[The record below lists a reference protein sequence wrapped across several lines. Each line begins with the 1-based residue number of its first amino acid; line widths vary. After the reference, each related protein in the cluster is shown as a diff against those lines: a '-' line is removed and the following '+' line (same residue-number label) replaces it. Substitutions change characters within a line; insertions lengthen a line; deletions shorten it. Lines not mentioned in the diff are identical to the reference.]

1 MATQGEPPGCNLQ
14 MPDMITFF
22 PTSGDKHGWA
32 IDEDL
37 RLIRAALNGVARES
51 SLAQSQVVHSPFW
64 AALGSHSPEVLARRF
79 VIAHADN
86 PPFFYL
92 TQPSFAKAQQV
103 VDLWV
108 ARSAEAEA
116 QFDLLKL
123 PCIHIPYA
131 IDEDLFFEI
140 PDRKSIKREF
150 GLPDDVCI
158 LGNFHRDS
166 EGADLTT
173 PKFQKSPEMLVQICV
188 HLLQA
193 GAKIHVLLAGP
204 RRHWIRNALREAGV
218 SFTFVGKE
226 IPEDDFGIN
235 ILPRTELNRLYNACD
250 IYVIPSRWEGG
261 PQSAMEA
268 AACRTK
274 MLSIP
279 LGVGK
284 DILEPESLF
293 DCASEAA
300 SKILEDIRSD
310 SLTRTCEP
318 QFERWKA
325 RHTSSSMAGALRQLY
340 SGLGD
345 RASFQK
351 KSAPHS
357 MDSFRD
363 LVFQLRHRFRTP
375 SPRMDVGIIRDGGSR
390 IETVRLELQNMGIR
404 LQESSPFRIAG
415 WVRKPE
421 DYANA
426 VSYQFAEPDFKTSD
440 AIPGACVIFTSVQ
453 EIVNFR
459 SSGGKNPV
467 LVCPIPLTVAET
479 NHDPFVVESDNLTA
493 TEFIA
498 RAMADGQ
505 PVVYPEHL
513 TYYYQVFHGGLP
525 YGSCRTRQEAIET
538 ARLFTADFQALA
550 RPAKTMGPFLRN
562 LLA

>member
-1 MATQGEPPGCNLQ
+1 
-14 MPDMITFF
+14 MISFF

-37 RLIRAALNGVARES
+37 RLIRAALAGIAKET
-51 SLAQSQVVHSPFW
+51 SLASAQVVHSPFW
-64 AALGSHSPEVLARRF
+64 AALGQHSPGVLARRF

-108 ARSAEAEA
+108 ARSTEAKA
-116 QFDLLKL
+116 QFDLLDL
-123 PCIHIPYA
+123 PSVHIPYA
-131 IDEDLFFEI
+131 IDEDLFFQI
-140 PDRKSIKREF
+140 PDRVQLRKEF
-150 GLPDDVCI
+150 GLPEDAYI

-166 EGADLTT
+166 EGADLST
-173 PKFQKSPEMLVQICV
+173 PKFQKSPEMLVQICG

-218 SFTFVGKE
+218 AFTFVGKE

-250 IYVIPSRWEGG
+250 IYLIPSRWEGG

-300 SKILEDIRSD
+300 SKILEDIRTG

-318 QFERWKA
+318 QYERWKA
-325 RHTSSSMAGALRQLY
+325 RHTSSSMTAALRELY
-340 SGLGD
+340 AGLGD
-345 RASFQK
+345 DASFQK
-351 KSAPHS
+351 KSAPRP
-357 MDSFRD
+357 MDGLRD
-363 LVFQLRHRFRTP
+363 LVFQLRHRFKAA
-375 SPRMDVGIIRDGGSR
+375 SPRKDVALIHDGGSR
-390 IETVRLELQNMGIR
+390 IETVRQELLKMGIR

-415 WVRKPE
+415 WVCKPA

-426 VSYQFAEPDFKTSD
+426 VPYQFAEPDFKTSD
-440 AIPGACVIFTSVQ
+440 AIPGACVIFASVQ
-453 EIVNFR
+453 EVVNYR

-467 LVCPIPLTVAET
+467 LVCPIPPTVAQT
-479 NHDPFVVESDNLTA
+479 NHAPFVVERENLTA
-493 TEFIA
+493 TESIA

-525 YGSCRTRQEAIET
+525 YGLSRTRQEAIET
-538 ARLFTADFQALA
+538 ARLHAADFQALA